1 MLSSIS
7 QLITEIRF
15 WLHLATL
22 LLGPLKENFLCI
34 LHNKKND
41 PSYQGLPEDPAELYK
56 ELSTTHKGTL
66 NKLVRDKVLNKND
79 LKILLPTG
87 GEKKTDSSQFDVTL
101 ITTLIINCTTLQ
113 PPKNGWNQ
121 KTPPTNDP
129 SVAAYILLG
138 KYWRNCLI
146 HELDPKSIDQ
156 ALFDAKWDEGVAI
169 VKGLGGDI
177 TDMETLK
184 TTSLDPKQDMIIKSL
199 LEYGHIEVE
208 KLRNRVGEF
217 SSDLNT
223 HELKVDGQVRQI
235 DGQVQQI
242 GGQVQQIGGQV
253 QQIGGEVHQIQ
264 KRLDQ
269 QNEDNKDIH
278 NKIDEQAQQID
289 EQSQQIDEQ
298 AQQRDDEM
306 KEIKNKMESYDQM
319 INQLKDILSAMQ
331 KVKKKDNNI
340 PSNKIGKHIN
350 PI

>member
-1 MLSSIS
+1 MLPSIS

-22 LLGPLKENFLCI
+22 LLGPFKENLLCI

-41 PSYQGLPEDPAELYK
+41 PSYDGLPEDPAKLYK
-56 ELSTTHKGTL
+56 ELSTTHKK
-66 NKLVRDKVLNKND
+66 KLDELVGYKVLNKND
-79 LKILLPTG
+79 FKILLPTG
-87 GEKKTDSSQFDVTL
+87 GEKKTYSSKFDVTL
-101 ITTLIINCTTLQ
+101 ITVLIINCTKLQ

-121 KTPPTNDP
+121 KSPPKNDP

-138 KYWRNCLI
+138 KYWRNCVI

-177 TDMETLK
+177 IEMETLK
-184 TTSLDPKQDMIIKSL
+184 TTSLDPKQDMIINSL

-223 HELKVDGQVRQI
+223 HKLKVDGQVRQI
-235 DGQVQQI
+235 DGE
-242 GGQVQQIGGQV
+242 V